1 MSTRSSI
8 LRQLRSADDWITGDL
23 LSRDLGI
30 SRAAVS
36 KQVRALRD
44 SGYSITTV
52 PNRGY
57 RFESAPDL
65 LLADEILPL
74 TTCRTFGKARYTHF
88 HSVGSTNAQ
97 AHGLAED
104 GCPEG
109 TVVVAEEQTEGKGRK
124 GRDWSSPAGTGI
136 YATLVLRPPLPL
148 EDTPLLTLLTGV
160 AAANAIIEATALPAT
175 IKWPNDLLVHEKKV
189 AGVLTEVSSDIDRVD
204 FVLIGFGLNVNT
216 APADL
221 PRRPIFPATSLAA
234 EVGTPQARKEIL
246 ALWLANMESEYTKLL
261 AGKRK
266 RLLERWKALAGIIGR
281 SATITRVTGDI
292 SGTVTDIDSDG
303 ALLLKT
309 ADGSEH
315 RILSGDVK
323 FDR

>member
-88 HSVGSTNAQ
+88 HSVGATNAQ

-124 GRDWSSPAGTGI
+124 GPM
-136 YATLVLRPPLPL
+136 RPPGASERERKLQS
-148 EDTPLLTLLTGV
+148 ERDT
-160 AAANAIIEATALPAT
+160 
-175 IKWPNDLLVHEKKV
+175 
-189 AGVLTEVSSDIDRVD
+189 
-204 FVLIGFGLNVNT
+204 F
-216 APADL
+216 
-221 PRRPIFPATSLAA
+221 
-234 EVGTPQARKEIL
+234 
-246 ALWLANMESEYTKLL
+246 
-261 AGKRK
+261 KRK
-266 RLLERWKALAGIIGR
+266 LDQLESPNGWQGSWGNSKGSWNSGGGGGSWKKGGGKKR
-281 SATITRVTGDI
+281 R
-292 SGTVTDIDSDG
+292 
-303 ALLLKT
+303 
-309 ADGSEH
+309 
-315 RILSGDVK
+315 
-323 FDR
+323 